1 MADGSTHAGETG
13 HSERRR
19 RGDQNSRPGNMDSL
33 CCGFFFFFSFFLLL
47 FALTPINPD
56 FEAGEC
62 GAGHPL
68 YLLLTDLG
76 AGMGCSHCFRVA
88 GAPSTAPAASPKYLI
103 LQYPPSPPRREPL
116 SSKVRKWPA
125 SLRQTLHLSRDIA
138 TPVLHDVSWRFVS
151 LWGCL
156 TGCQPRHWP
165 GLQSA
170 SPTPLPGQLSPV
182 LFPQSKQTGTS
193 LSIKEEH

>member
-1 MADGSTHAGETG
+1 ME
-13 HSERRR
+13 ERRSELSPR
-19 RGDQNSRPGNMDSL
+19 QYGLSVLRL
-33 CCGFFFFFSFFLLL
+33 LLFLFFLSSSSF

-68 YLLLTDLG
+68 YLLLPDLG

-103 LQYPPSPPRREPL
+103 LPYPPSPPRREPL
-116 SSKVRKWPA
+116 NSKGRKWPA
-125 SLRQTLHLSRDIA
+125 SLRQTLHLSRDTA

-182 LFPQSKQTGTS
+182 LFLQAKQTGTS
-193 LSIKEEH
+193 LSIKKEH